1 LKSNQGLTGRA
12 PLTTGPPPPRGAVK
26 RGSKS
31 MGWDHECGVRIEGT
45 VGVRD
50 MAGARRGSTKGHK
63 GSKAGTYKP
72 VARRFNPPVHV
83 VVVLDGNEKIDGW
96 LITWGRWLK
105 LKANNDNT
113 LLVNPRYVKTV
124 EFLRN
129 KDGEVNDHE
138 DAKKQKQ

>member
-1 LKSNQGLTGRA
+1 
-12 PLTTGPPPPRGAVK
+12 
-26 RGSKS
+26 
-31 MGWDHECGVRIEGT
+31 
-45 VGVRD
+45 
-50 MAGARRGSTKGHK
+50 MAGGRRSPTKGHR

-105 LKANNDNT
+105 LKVNNGNT

-124 EFLRN
+124 EFLHD
-129 KDGEVNDHE
+129 KDTEANDHGGT
-138 DAKKQKQ
+138 KKQKQ